1 MRSCFFNIRVL
12 YVMCSV
18 NLLSQMF
25 LSLNNLS
32 DLVPSRLPFSS
43 CPFSDCLQAQNTM
56 WCITVGSQKI
66 LGTALVQLLPLY
78 QLKSVIKY
86 RRSREAASCGT
97 VYRQLHLAVAQLWDF
112 FYFKAVL
119 YSFPPRYQFLYL
131 WSPTSAIEEE
141 IKRRVK

>member
-1 MRSCFFNIRVL
+1 MRSCFFFNIRVL

-56 WCITVGSQKI
+56 QCITVDSQKI
-66 LGTALVQLLPLY
+66 LGTALVQLLPL
-78 QLKSVIKY
+78 SVKISNKIQEKQ
-86 RRSREAASCGT
+86 RSSKLWYCVQTTVSCSGS
-97 VYRQLHLAVAQLWDF
+97 AMGF
-112 FYFKAVL
+112 FYFKVVL
-119 YSFPPRYQFLYL
+119 YYFPPSYQFLYL

>member
-25 LSLNNLS
+25 LFLNNLS
-32 DLVPSRLPFSS
+32 DLVPSRLPFSF

-97 VYRQLHLAVAQLWDF
+97 VYRQLYLAVAQLWDF
-112 FYFKAVL
+112 F
-119 YSFPPRYQFLYL
+119 
-131 WSPTSAIEEE
+131 TSKLFYITSLPVTNSSTSGVQPQLQR
-141 IKRRVK
+141 KRLKEG

>member
-56 WCITVGSQKI
+56 QCITVDSQKI

-112 FYFKAVL
+112 F
-119 YSFPPRYQFLYL
+119 
-131 WSPTSAIEEE
+131 TSKLFYITSLPVTNSSTSGVQPQLQR
-141 IKRRVK
+141 KRLKEG

>member
-25 LSLNNLS
+25 LFLNNLS
-32 DLVPSRLPFSS
+32 DLVPSRLPFSF

-97 VYRQLHLAVAQLWDF
+97 VYRQLYLAVAQLWDF
-112 FYFKAVL
+112 F
-119 YSFPPRYQFLYL
+119 
-131 WSPTSAIEEE
+131 TSKLFYI
-141 IKRRVK
+141 ISLPVTNSSTSGVQPQLQRKRLKEG

>member
-97 VYRQLHLAVAQLWDF
+97 VYRQLYLAVAQLWDF
-112 FYFKAVL
+112 F
-119 YSFPPRYQFLYL
+119 
-131 WSPTSAIEEE
+131 TSKLFYIPSLPVTNSSTSGVQPQLQR
-141 IKRRVK
+141 KRLKEG

>member
-25 LSLNNLS
+25 LFLNNLS
-32 DLVPSRLPFSS
+32 DLVPSRLPFSF

-56 WCITVGSQKI
+56 QCITVDSQKI

-112 FYFKAVL
+112 F
-119 YSFPPRYQFLYL
+119 
-131 WSPTSAIEEE
+131 TSKLFYI
-141 IKRRVK
+141 ISLPVTNSSTSGVQPQLQRKRLKEG

>member
-97 VYRQLHLAVAQLWDF
+97 VYRQLYLAVAQLWDF
-112 FYFKAVL
+112 F
-119 YSFPPRYQFLYL
+119 
-131 WSPTSAIEEE
+131 TSKLFYI
-141 IKRRVK
+141 ISLPVTNSSTSGVQPQLQRKRLKEG

>member
-66 LGTALVQLLPLY
+66 LGTALVQLLPL
-78 QLKSVIKY
+78 SVKISNKIQEKQ
-86 RRSREAASCGT
+86 RSSKLWYCVQAAASCRGS
-97 VYRQLHLAVAQLWDF
+97 AMGF

-119 YSFPPRYQFLYL
+119 YYFPPSYQFLYL

>member
-112 FYFKAVL
+112 F
-119 YSFPPRYQFLYL
+119 
-131 WSPTSAIEEE
+131 TSKLFYI
-141 IKRRVK
+141 ISLPVTNSSTSGVQPQLQRKRLKEG

>member
-112 FYFKAVL
+112 F
-119 YSFPPRYQFLYL
+119 
-131 WSPTSAIEEE
+131 TSKLFYITSLPVTNSSTSGVQPQLQR
-141 IKRRVK
+141 KRLKEG

>member
-97 VYRQLHLAVAQLWDF
+97 VYRQLYLAVAQLWDF
-112 FYFKAVL
+112 F
-119 YSFPPRYQFLYL
+119 
-131 WSPTSAIEEE
+131 TSKLFYITSLPVTNSSTSGVQPQLQR
-141 IKRRVK
+141 KRLKEG